1 MLKDFEQYDK
11 LKIETIVRQRREA
24 SKGGHRHDPRN
35 FFDSLCGMTKAF
47 FRESVQ
53 HEYEDIAGVSKIL
66 RQRILNTVCKEAD
79 MIAKDI
85 DSINLYVL
93 LVHYI
98 LNDITNNLV
107 VDDEDIISYDGYF
120 LGRIRRNTTD
130 SDIVGIS
137 ELYLERNETYKK
149 YENKS
154 LWDLR
159 NKLHHIIL
167 TWMSKYK
174 EVEIKDD
181 AVFVEPSKYMIS
193 HLQEKLRD
201 IFVIPEECNIEA
213 YKVHAVRE
221 K

>member
-66 RQRILNTVCKEAD
+66 RQRILNTVCTEAD

-98 LNDITNNLV
+98 LNDVTNNLV

-137 ELYLERNETYKK
+137 ELFLENNETYEQYK
-149 YENKS
+149 NKS
-154 LWDLR
+154 LYDLKG
-159 NKLHHIIL
+159 KLHQIIL
-167 TWMSKYK
+167 KWMSTYK
-174 EVEIKDD
+174 EVDIKDD
-181 AVFVEPSKYMIS
+181 RVFVEPSEYMIK
-193 HLQEKLRD
+193 HLQEKLHD

-213 YKVHAVRE
+213 YKIETVR
-221 K
+221 